1 MFGLRGVSRGGF
13 RMGFAKRHGLL
24 ESHRVL
30 MLRAN
35 CIRPNPRQPR
45 QFFDADNLH
54 ELAESIRLYGVLQPL
69 TVRKLENGAY
79 ELVAGERRLRASR
92 LAGLEEVPCILV
104 GADEKQSALIA
115 LIENLQR
122 CDLDFFEEAEGIQR
136 LIRQFGLSQE
146 EAARRIGKS
155 QSALANKLRLLRH
168 PPEIVATVREHGLTE
183 RHARA
188 LLRLEDPEDRKVVM
202 ETIIERHLNVA
213 QTDEYIDAYLTT
225 TAPVREPQPEI
236 GGARDKIHTLYVFK
250 DIRLFLNTVNHA
262 LDLVRRAGIPADCD
276 KAEVGDEIIL
286 TIKVPKRV

>member
-1 MFGLRGVSRGGF
+1 MA
-13 RMGFAKRHGLL
+13 FAKRHGLL

-45 QFFDADNLH
+45 KLFDADDLH

-92 LAGLEEVPCILV
+92 LAGLDEVPCILL
-104 GADEKQSALIA
+104 GADEQQSALIA

-122 CDLDFFEEAEGIQR
+122 CDLDFFEEAEGIRR

-168 PPEIVATVREHGLTE
+168 PQEVVAAIREHGLTE

-188 LLRLEDPEDRKVVM
+188 LLRLDEAEDRDAVM
-202 ETIIERHLNVA
+202 ETIIERRLNVA
-213 QTDEYIDAYLTT
+213 QTDEYIDAYLA
-225 TAPVREPQPEI
+225 TAEPAREAVPEVSH
-236 GGARDKIHTLYVFK
+236 ARDKIRTLYVFK
-250 DIRLFLNTVNHA
+250 DIRLFLNTVSHA
-262 LDLVRRAGIPADCD
+262 LDVVRRAGIPADYD

>member
-1 MFGLRGVSRGGF
+1 M
-13 RMGFAKRHGLL
+13 

-30 MLRAN
+30 MIRAN

-45 QFFDADNLH
+45 KIFDADHLR

-69 TVRKLENGAY
+69 TIRKLENGAY

-92 LAGLEEVPCILV
+92 LAGLDEVPCILL

-168 PPEIVATVREHGLTE
+168 PPEIIAAIREHGLTE

-188 LLRLEDPEDRKVVM
+188 LLRLEETEDRKVVLG
-202 ETIIERHLNVA
+202 TIVERRLNVA
-213 QTDEYIDAYLTT
+213 QTDEYIEAYLTT
-225 TAPVREPQPEI
+225 TEPRNAEPEVSN
-236 GGARDKIHTLYVFK
+236 ARDKIRTLYVFK
-250 DIRLFLNTVNHA
+250 DVRLFLNTVNHA
-262 LDLVRRAGIPADCD
+262 VDLVRRAGIPADLD
-276 KAEVGDEIIL
+276 RAEVGDEIIL